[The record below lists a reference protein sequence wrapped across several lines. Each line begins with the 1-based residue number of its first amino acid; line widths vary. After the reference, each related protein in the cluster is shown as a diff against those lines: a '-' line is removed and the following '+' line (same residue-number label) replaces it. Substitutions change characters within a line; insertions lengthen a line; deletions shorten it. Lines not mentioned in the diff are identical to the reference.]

1 MTEYEDYTERDS
13 PRSDASRAHVTA
25 YPTSTS
31 TCSFFSPRPPRLP
44 RPPSLPSSSSRSSL
58 ALLPAPLSSLYLNFN
73 LNLPFPAD
81 PDSLLAQSPLLS
93 RLSPSSF
100 MHPELTAE
108 SHRHNLLSFP
118 PRNPPNTCQNARDSC
133 DDHRVSEPLPRGG
146 VQDPADVVAVA
157 SAEDQVHASLNPLD
171 AGLIAQDGM
180 TESRSPPKHADAAL
194 RLTALTSQPQVSL
207 QTLPNGMSSS
217 VHCLSRTNPISQRF

>member
-13 PRSDASRAHVTA
+13 PRPDASRAHVTA
-25 YPTSTS
+25 DPTSD
-31 TCSFFSPRPPRLP
+31 FDFLVL
-44 RPPSLPSSSSRSSL
+44 LPSSTPSAPSTL
-58 ALLPAPLSSLYLNFN
+58 AALLIESILSRTALLSTPLSSVYLNF
-73 LNLPFPAD
+73 NLPFPAD

-108 SHRHNLLSFP
+108 SHRHNLLSFS
-118 PRNPPNTCQNARDSC
+118 PRNPPNTCQNARDCC
-133 DDHRVSEPLPRGG
+133 DDHRVSEPLPHGG

-171 AGLIAQDGM
+171 SGLIAQDGM
-180 TESRSPPKHADAAL
+180 TESRSPPKHPDAAL

-217 VHCLSRTNPISQRF
+217 IHCLSRTNSIS

>member
-1 MTEYEDYTERDS
+1 MTADPTW
-13 PRSDASRAHVTA
+13 
-25 YPTSTS
+25 TSTS
-31 TCSFFSPRPPRLP
+31 FFRSPPLVHPVHPVHPCCSPHRVDPL
-44 RPPSLPSSSSRSSL
+44 SSL
-58 ALLPAPLSSLYLNFN
+58 LSTPLNSLYLNFN
-73 LNLPFPAD
+73 LSFPAD

-100 MHPELTAE
+100 MHPEPTAE
-108 SHRHNLLSFP
+108 SHRHSLLSSS
-118 PRNPPNTCQNARDSC
+118 PRNPPNTCQNACNCC

-171 AGLIAQDGM
+171 SGLIAQDGM
-180 TESRSPPKHADAAL
+180 TQYRSPPKHADAAL

-207 QTLPNGMSSS
+207 QTLPNGMSSLS
-217 VHCLSRTNPISQRF
+217 IHCLSRINSISQRF